1 MNFQS
6 EIEHPN
12 EFLPSASVEAR
23 PNGARPPEEYIAFDA
38 PWHAQLFAITVHLN
52 ETGRFSWTEWTKQF
66 GEELKRSR
74 SARPTDSSEAYY
86 AAWLAALEKLLMRLN
101 LSARHELDS
110 LRESWVRAYVATPH
124 GQPVTLDRG
133 ADSTETAP

>member
-1 MNFQS
+1 
-6 EIEHPN
+6 
-12 EFLPSASVEAR
+12 
-23 PNGARPPEEYIAFDA
+23 
-38 PWHAQLFAITVHLN
+38 
-52 ETGRFSWTEWTKQF
+52 EWTKQF

-124 GQPVTLDRG
+124 GQPVKLDRG
-133 ADSTETAP
+133 ADSTEKV